1 MWAFLASAAIQ
12 AGVSIW
18 QASKEK
24 DAANQNAATLEEQAE
39 IQRKEAQYAKDALD
53 DQANDLSREG
63 ASYISAQKGQY
74 ASAGVKTSVGSPL
87 SAMRESQMAIDKDVG
102 RIKTQGRNALE
113 LGLNQADVYSQQA
126 DMTKKYA
133 KNAMT
138 ASYLGAGASLLGA
151 IGYTSQFTDKW

>member
-18 QASKEK
+18 SGKKEK
-24 DAANQNAATLEEQAE
+24 DAANQNAATLEEQAKIKRE
-39 IQRKEAQYAKDALD
+39 EAQYAKEALY
-53 DQANDLSREG
+53 DQSYNLDREG
-63 ASYISAQKGQY
+63 EAYVSAQKGQY
-74 ASAGVKTSVGSPL
+74 ASAGVKTSSGSPL
-87 SAMRESQMAIDKDVG
+87 LAMRESQQAISKDVT
-102 RIKTQGRNALE
+102 RLQSQGNNALE

-151 IGYTSQFTDKW
+151 IGYASQFTDKL